1 VIRTVAGF
9 TTREEHPL
17 PAIVLHGVHMVSMLV
32 LIFSGFYIHYP
43 FFAGGMG
50 ALRTAHFVAMFVL
63 VITLVLRVYWAFAG
77 SGSAGSGSRRLVAD
91 WKHFGPEPAN
101 RGQMLETLKYYLF
114 IRTTHPRCAKFNT
127 LQKGTYAAW
136 LVLIVVQA
144 LTGLAMWSPTAGA
157 LQPLT
162 YALGGV
168 TQVRV
173 DHYLVMWLFIVTL
186 MVHVYLSVAEAW
198 VQIPIMFWWKET
210 RPKNEA
216 A

>member
-1 VIRTVAGF
+1 MAGF

-17 PAIVLHGVHMVSMLV
+17 TAVALHWVHVVSMLL
-32 LIFSGFYIHYP
+32 LIFSGFYIHFP
-43 FFAGGMG
+43 FFAGAMG
-50 ALRTAHFVAMFVL
+50 ALRTTHFIAMLVL
-63 VITLVLRVYWAFAG
+63 IVTTVLRVYWAFAG
-77 SGSAGSGSRRLVAD
+77 RGSAGSGSRRLVPD
-91 WKHFGPEPAN
+91 WTHFAPEKNN

-114 IRTTHPRCAKFNT
+114 LRKSHPAGAKFNT
-127 LQKGTYAAW
+127 LQKGTYGLW
-136 LVLIVVQA
+136 LLLIVVQA
-144 LTGLAMWSPTAGA
+144 ITGFAMWSPTATG

-186 MVHVYLSVAEAW
+186 MIHVYLSVAEAW
-198 VQIPIMFWWKET
+198 VQLPIMFLWRET
-210 RPKNEA
+210 RPKDEA

>member
-1 VIRTVAGF
+1 MATF

-17 PAIVLHGVHMVSMLV
+17 PAIVMHGVHLVSMFA

-43 FFAGGMG
+43 FFAGAMG
-50 ALRTAHFVAMFVL
+50 VLRATHFIAMFVL
-63 VITLVLRVYWAFAG
+63 IATAVVRVYWAFAG
-77 SGSAGSGSRRLVAD
+77 SGSAGSGSRRKVPD
-91 WKHFGPEPAN
+91 WTHFFPEKAN
-101 RGQMLETLKYYLF
+101 RGQGLESLKYYMFL
-114 IRTTHPRCAKFNT
+114 RRTHPRTAKFNT
-127 LQKGTYAAW
+127 LQKSTYVLW
-136 LVLIVVQA
+136 LLLIVVQA
-144 LTGLAMWSPTAGA
+144 ITGFAMWAPTAAG

-186 MVHVYLSVAEAW
+186 MIHVYLSVAEAW
-198 VQIPIMFWWKET
+198 VQLPIMFLWRET
-210 RPKNEA
+210 RPKDEA